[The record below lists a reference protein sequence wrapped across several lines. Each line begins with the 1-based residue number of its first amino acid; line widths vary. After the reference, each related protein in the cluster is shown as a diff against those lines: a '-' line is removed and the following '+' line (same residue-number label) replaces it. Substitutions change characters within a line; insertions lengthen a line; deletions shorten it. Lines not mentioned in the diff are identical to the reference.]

1 MIENQEKLQT
11 PERTAVGF
19 AHEIKNPIT
28 AVRGLLQL
36 LANPDLPAPK
46 RMLYSEVAIEEL
58 DRANQLLNNMVYDT
72 PLSYQTSETID
83 IKAAVNK
90 AMLSYEQ
97 AIQVKGIQ
105 LQANFISYF
114 KPSLPKIQL
123 SQVLVNLLKNAVEAC
138 SENGSISITVSK
150 DDNFGII
157 SIKDNGCGISEEAL
171 DKLFTPFFTTKKLG
185 TGIGLSICKSI
196 IEEAQGCIKVHST
209 LGEGT
214 EFIVKLPLGYQ

>member
-1 MIENQEKLQT
+1 MIENQEKLQY
-11 PERTAVGF
+11 PERTAAGF

-58 DRANQLLNNMVYDT
+58 DRANQLLHNMVYDT
-72 PLSYQTSETID
+72 PLSYQPSETID

-105 LQANFISYF
+105 LQANFMSCFI
-114 KPSLPKIQL
+114 PLLPKIQL

-138 SENGSISITVSK
+138 SENGLITITVSK

-157 SIKDNGCGISEEAL
+157 SIKDNGCGISAEAL

-196 IEEAQGCIKVHST
+196 IEGAQGCINVHSI

-214 EFIVKLPLGYQ
+214 EFIVKLPLAY

>member
-1 MIENQEKLQT
+1 MIDNQEKLQY

-46 RMLYSEVAIEEL
+46 RTLYSEVAIEEL
-58 DRANQLLNNMVYDT
+58 DRANQLLNNMVYDNT
-72 PLSYQTSETID
+72 PLSYQTLETID

-105 LQANFISYF
+105 LQANFMSSF
-114 KPSLPKIQL
+114 KALLPKIQL

-138 SENGSISITVSK
+138 SENGSITITVSK

-157 SIKDNGCGISEEAL
+157 SIKDNGCGISAEAL
-171 DKLFTPFFTTKKLG
+171 DKLFTPFFTTKKHG

-196 IEEAQGCIKVHST
+196 IEEAQGCIKVHSI

-214 EFIVKLPLGYQ
+214 EFIVKLPLGY